1 MPNAST
7 PILIVDD
14 EEIVL
19 LAIAESLIPE
29 GYRIVRTTSP
39 FDALEILKREE
50 FAVIISDHHMPGM
63 TGLEFFSQAQHI
75 QPRASRILI
84 TGVLTLKVVVDA
96 INKGEIFRF
105 IAKPWIREELLAT
118 VKNAIHRFELVSKN
132 AILEEQ
138 TRETNSSLRQTCDE
152 LAKQNAILTKQLS
165 EREMTFERADENLE
179 RALDLAIRIL
189 HNLSP
194 TLGREASTIV
204 RVCQAMAATGKI
216 PEKEAFHLRMAS
228 YLTTLGKIGI
238 EESQLRRFIESPQVL
253 RRDDLEVFHNLP
265 IYAQLYAS
273 GFQNFEQV
281 GLVIRSSHERWD
293 GQGFPD
299 GLAGPQI
306 PLAARYLAVAVAYA
320 ESPQSREAS
329 LEIIRERMG
338 SAFWPDAVA
347 LFFEANPRLSLPP
360 KTREVNLDEISPG
373 QVLAE
378 DLRYPSGAML
388 MPKGTALSRQAIS
401 LLQKTRSLDLPKRTI
416 LVHA

>member
-39 FDALEILKREE
+39 FEALEILKRDR

-63 TGLEFFSQAQHI
+63 TGLEFFAQAQQI
-75 QPRASRILI
+75 QPNASRILI

-118 VKNAIHRFELVSKN
+118 VKNAIHRYELVSKN
-132 AILEEQ
+132 ALLEEQ
-138 TRETNSSLRQTCDE
+138 TRQTNSSLAKTCEDLTARNAE
-152 LAKQNAILTKQLS
+152 LTRKLAGLEA
-165 EREMTFERADENLE
+165 TFGNADEHLE
-179 RALDLAIRIL
+179 RALDLSIRIL

-194 TLGREASTIV
+194 GLGREAATIV
-204 RVCQAMAATGKI
+204 RVCQSMAATGRI
-216 PEKEAFHLRMAS
+216 PEKDAFHLRIAA
-228 YLTTLGKIGI
+228 YLTTMGKIGI

-253 RRDDLEVFHNLP
+253 KADDLEVYHNLP
-265 IYAQLYAS
+265 VYAQLYAS
-273 GFQNFEQV
+273 GFQDFEEV
-281 GLVIRSSHERWD
+281 GLVIRASHERWD

-299 GLAGPQI
+299 GLMGQQI

-329 LEIIRERMG
+329 LESIRERMG
-338 SAFWPDAVA
+338 SAFWPDAVS

-360 KTREVNLDEISPG
+360 KTKEVRLEEMIPG

-378 DLRYPSGAML
+378 DISYPSGAML
-388 MPKGTALSRQAIS
+388 MPKGTAMSRQAIMI
-401 LLQKTRSLDLPKRTI
+401 LQKTRTLDLPKRTI
-416 LVHA
+416 LIHA